1 MSDDATSLAD
11 RMRAA
16 QIAAGR
22 NPDRRPATAHEI
34 ARARAVKDEATPG
47 TNDYILR
54 EERLAEIEDRRP
66 RHRQGL

>member
-1 MSDDATSLAD
+1 MDESPSLTD

-34 ARARAVKDEATPG
+34 AHARAVKDEASPG
-47 TNDYILR
+47 TVEHAMR
-54 EERLAEIEDRRP
+54 EDRLAEVEDRRP
-66 RHRQGL
+66 RHRQAL